1 MRQKKTQFVRHWR
14 SVLEFGSKEEKTL
27 LTRPASLEIAR
38 QSRVTLPEQFAVWR
52 LDSRAQLGELTL
64 AMIKQL

>member
-1 MRQKKTQFVRHWR
+1 VHHRR

-38 QSRVTLPEQFAVWR
+38 
-52 LDSRAQLGELTL
+52 
-64 AMIKQL
+64 